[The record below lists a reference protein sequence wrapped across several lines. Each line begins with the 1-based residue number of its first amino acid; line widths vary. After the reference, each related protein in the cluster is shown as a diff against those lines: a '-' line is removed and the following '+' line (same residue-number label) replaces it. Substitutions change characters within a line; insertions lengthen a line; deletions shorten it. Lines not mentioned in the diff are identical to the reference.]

1 MKEGRI
7 GFKKGTVAREVLI
20 FSIGERYP
28 KLTDCKSLGL
38 KEYQNIKAF
47 DRLPVLFGCIREAE
61 VKDILT
67 LSYQQQSQKRLI
79 TT

>member
-1 MKEGRI
+1 MGL
-7 GFKKGTVAREVLI
+7 KKGQLHEKFFF

-38 KEYQNIKAF
+38 KEYKNIKAF
-47 DRLPVLFGCIREAE
+47 DRLPVLLGCIRVAE